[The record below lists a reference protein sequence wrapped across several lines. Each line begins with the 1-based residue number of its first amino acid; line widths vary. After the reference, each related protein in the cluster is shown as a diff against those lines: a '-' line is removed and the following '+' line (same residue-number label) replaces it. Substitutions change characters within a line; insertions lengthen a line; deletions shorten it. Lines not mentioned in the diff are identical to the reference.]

1 MARQSQLLSISITP
15 LLTKSFF
22 FMFDPHRTRR
32 NDRRYYTKKGQILQA
47 RNISVPFTIDRSK
60 VDAYKEYIIQNN
72 LISSPSLPPPVIPT
86 IDSVQF
92 SDDSNIYPISAFN
105 LSTRNVTIGGKSQTI
120 ILSTFAN
127 NSTFWRVDL
136 LYLPS
141 ESDTYPIPPGCR
153 YLSFTGSGTLDD
165 SFALFSNG
173 EKLLTIAQHLP
184 SLISAWIQTSFIS
197 KSLINISDMP
207 A

>member
-1 MARQSQLLSISITP
+1 
-15 LLTKSFF
+15 
-22 FMFDPHRTRR
+22 MFDPHRTRR
-32 NDRRYYTKKGQILQA
+32 NDRRYYTRKGQVIQA

-72 LISSPSLPPPVIPT
+72 LISSSPPPTVNPT

-92 SDDSNIYPISAFN
+92 SEGPTLYPISAFN
-105 LSTRNVTIGGKSQTI
+105 LTTRNVNIGGRSQTI

-127 NSTFWRVDL
+127 SPTFWRVDL

-141 ESDTYPIPPGCR
+141 ESATYTIPPGCR
-153 YLSFTGSGTLDD
+153 YLSFTGTGSVDD

-173 EKLLTIAQHLP
+173 KKLITIAQHWP
-184 SLISAWIQTSFIS
+184 STITVQPWIQTNFIS
-197 KSLINISDMP
+197 KSLVNFSDVP